1 VISVRKLIANRR
13 NASLSTGPRTVGGK
27 LRSSHNAYRHGLAT
41 AITYD
46 ASAAVNIDRLVR
58 ALTASSNDYGRIE
71 KARVVAESHFDLARI
86 RAAKAEILWRIG
98 NFENADNDDLIR
110 VLNTIENVARYERRT
125 RSKLRRALR
134 AFLDA

>member
-1 VISVRKLIANRR
+1 M
-13 NASLSTGPRTVGGK
+13 
-27 LRSSHNAYRHGLAT
+27 
-41 AITYD
+41 
-46 ASAAVNIDRLVR
+46 
-58 ALTASSNDYGRIE
+58 TASSNDYGRIE